1 MSRHGVAAVVP
12 GASAQRTARVA
23 ERILRVLAEPRLGL
37 GLLLVAGAANA
48 VAAALPAGPAALDTA
63 PYALLLGAILLSG
76 LAAVAVRLP
85 AAWRE
90 WRRPGP
96 VAEGQETLAASVR
109 WLEAPADES
118 ARQRVEAAL
127 RDAGYRVRTVGSGAR
142 WTLHGTRRGWS
153 RFAGIGTHLAISL
166 VVVGAAVGAAF
177 GSEKTFS
184 LLPGDQA
191 FLDVPRPGFTDAV
204 RLERFDAE
212 FGTDGRP
219 SRLDTHVTFLRDGR
233 PVRSETLQVNR
244 PGDFGGYLVHGWTY
258 GPAASVRVETL
269 GGRPLVDADVP
280 LDAERGGRPFAFV
293 EVPAAGLTLGVQ
305 LADADANRISLTAAG
320 PSGVVDVAALSP
332 GEEARLGDVIVRLDG
347 FAAYV
352 TFLSRRDPGAPVLF
366 AGAGLLTAGLAVGL
380 WLPRRRLTL
389 RWSSGTLRVTL
400 RGERFDQP
408 AGELERILPRLEAAR

>member
-1 MSRHGVAAVVP
+1 MTRHGAAAVVP
-12 GASAQRTARVA
+12 GASAERTARVA

-48 VAAALPAGPAALDTA
+48 VAAALPAGPAALDTL

-96 VAEGQETLAASVR
+96 PAEGPETLVASLP
-109 WLEAPADES
+109 WSEAPADDA
-118 ARQRVEAAL
+118 ARQRLEAAL
-127 RDAGYRVRTVGSGAR
+127 RDAGYHVRTVGSGAR

-166 VVVGAAVGAAF
+166 VVVGAAIGAAF
-177 GSEKTFS
+177 GSETTFS

-212 FGTDGRP
+212 FGTEGRP
-219 SRLDTHVTFLRDGR
+219 SRLDTHVTFLRDGQ

-293 EVPAAGLTLGVQ
+293 EVPSAGLTLGVQ
-305 LADADANRISLTAAG
+305 LADADANRISVTAAG
-320 PSGVVDVAALSP
+320 AAGVVDIAALSP

-352 TFLSRRDPGAPVLF
+352 TFLSRRDPGAPILF

-389 RWSSGTLRVTL
+389 RWVSGDMRVAM
-400 RGERFDQP
+400 RGERFDRP
-408 AGELERILPRLEAAR
+408 GGE